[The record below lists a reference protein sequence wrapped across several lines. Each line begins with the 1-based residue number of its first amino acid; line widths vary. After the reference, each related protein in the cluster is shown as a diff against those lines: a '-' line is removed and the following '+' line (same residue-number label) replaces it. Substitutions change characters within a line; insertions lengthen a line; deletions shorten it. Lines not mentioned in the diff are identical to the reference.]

1 VPKSERFKF
10 DTAGWL
16 FWIIVLVILAGPCI
30 WATRFFIYETS
41 NILYRIGAGLFLAAV
56 GAGVVSWAV
65 NAVLQWRQEKQR
77 IARRKK
83 AKKQK

>member
-1 VPKSERFKF
+1 L

-30 WATRFFIYETS
+30 WAARLFIYETS
-41 NILYRIGAGLFLAAV
+41 SILYRIGAGLVLAAV

-65 NAVLQWRQEKQR
+65 NAVLQWRQKKQR